1 MHLRRILSLYGVE
14 KEYNNTYMVIFKMI
28 CHSGSLEDMLAA
40 ADVTRWSRDR
50 PVEGLDD
57 LSKNLAKL
65 ATRMTTTRQYDL

>member
-1 MHLRRILSLYGVE
+1 
-14 KEYNNTYMVIFKMI
+14 MVIFKMI